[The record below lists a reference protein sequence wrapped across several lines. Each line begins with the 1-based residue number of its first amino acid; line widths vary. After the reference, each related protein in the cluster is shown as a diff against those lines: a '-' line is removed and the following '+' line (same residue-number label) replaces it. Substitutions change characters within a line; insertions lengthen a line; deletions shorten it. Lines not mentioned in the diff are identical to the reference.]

1 MMKKIFVLTGEPS
14 GDKLASKV
22 ISRLQMNNP
31 NIEYSCVG
39 GTHLNSLGI
48 KSIFNLKEITYIGFT
63 SVFLNIFKIKN
74 KINKTVE
81 EIIKFNPDILFSV
94 DSPDFTLRVAE
105 KVKKLNNKIKTVHY
119 VAPQVWVWREG
130 RVKKFKKFLD
140 HILLLFDF
148 EKEYFDKEN
157 IPNTFVGHPLL
168 EHETKNKIDL
178 SSIISNDKKII
189 SLFSGSRSS
198 EVNLLLPIL
207 IDFINMMNAK
217 FDNLTFVFHA
227 TDGNK
232 NLIGEKINSIKLKNV
247 EVISDENIKKQI
259 LNKSI
264 FAVSKSGTVSLE
276 ICNAKVPSI
285 IIYKMN
291 FLNFL
296 IVKMLVKIKFA
307 NIINIINNKE
317 IIPELLQKDCNAKEI
332 YNSVVYFLKNP
343 ELMKKQINDC
353 EETLTKIRSKTSS
366 SDEASSVLTE
376 FLIS

>member
-1 MMKKIFVLTGEPS
+1 MKKIFILTGEPS

-22 ISRLQMNNP
+22 ISQLQKKDP

-39 GTHLNSLGI
+39 GTYLNTLGI

-63 SVFLNIFKIKN
+63 SVLFNIFKIKN

-81 EIIKFNPDILFSV
+81 EIIKFNPDVLFSV

-105 KVKKLNNKIKTVHY
+105 KVKKINNQIKTVHY

-140 HILLLFDF
+140 HVLLLFDF
-148 EKEYFDKEN
+148 EKKYFDKEN

-168 EHETKNKIDL
+168 EKETKTRTDL
-178 SSIISNDKKII
+178 SNIISSDKKII
-189 SLFSGSRSS
+189 SLFCGSRSS

-207 IDFINMMNAK
+207 IDFIILMNKK
-217 FDNLTFVFHA
+217 FDNFTFVFHA
-227 TDGNK
+227 TDENK
-232 NLIGEKINSIKLKNV
+232 NLINVKINNTNLENV
-247 EVISDENIKKQI
+247 EVISDEDIKKQI
-259 LNKSI
+259 LNNSI
-264 FAVSKSGTVSLE
+264 FAVSKSGTISLE

-317 IIPELLQKDCNAKEI
+317 IIPELIQKECNAKEI
-332 YNSVVYFLKNP
+332 YKSVVYFLKNP

-366 SDEASSVLTE
+366 SDEASLVLTK

>member
-1 MMKKIFVLTGEPS
+1 MKKIFILTGEPS

-22 ISRLQMNNP
+22 ISKFQKNNP

-39 GTHLNSLGI
+39 GTYL
-48 KSIFNLKEITYIGFT
+48 KSIGINSIFDLKEITYIGFT
-63 SVFLNIFKIKN
+63 SVILNLFKIRK
-74 KINKTVE
+74 KINETVKK
-81 EIIKFNPDILFSV
+81 IIEFNPDILFSV

-105 KVKKLNNKIKTVHY
+105 KVKSINPKIKTIHY

-148 EKEYFDKEN
+148 EKKYFDKEN

-168 EHETKNKIDL
+168 EHETKDKIDL

-189 SLFSGSRSS
+189 SLFSGSRLS
-198 EVNLLLPIL
+198 EVKLLLPIL

-227 TDGNK
+227 TDENK
-232 NLIGEKINSIKLKNV
+232 NLIGKKINYKKLKNV
-247 EVISDENIKKQI
+247 EVISDENIKIQI
-259 LNKSI
+259 LNKST

-317 IIPELLQKDCNAKEI
+317 IIPELIQKECNAKEI
-332 YNSVVYFLKNP
+332 FNSVVYLLKNP

-366 SDEASSVLTE
+366 SDEASSVLTK
-376 FLIS
+376 FLIG

>member
-1 MMKKIFVLTGEPS
+1 MKKIFILTGEPS

-22 ISRLQMNNP
+22 ISQLQKNDP

-48 KSIFNLKEITYIGFT
+48 KSIFDLKEITYIGFT
-63 SVFLNIFKIKN
+63 SVLLNIFKIKN

-81 EIIKFNPDILFSV
+81 EIIKFNPDVLFSV

-105 KVKKLNNKIKTVHY
+105 KVKKINNQIKTVHY

-140 HILLLFDF
+140 HVLLLFDF
-148 EKEYFDKEN
+148 EKKYFDKEN

-168 EHETKNKIDL
+168 EKETKNKTDL
-178 SSIISNDKKII
+178 SNIIPSDKKII
-189 SLFSGSRSS
+189 SLFCGSRLS

-207 IDFINMMNAK
+207 IDFIILMNKK
-217 FDNLTFVFHA
+217 FDNFTFVFHA
-227 TDGNK
+227 TDENK
-232 NLIGEKINSIKLKNV
+232 NLINVKINNTDLENV

-259 LNKSI
+259 LNNSI
-264 FAVSKSGTVSLE
+264 FAVSKSGTISLE

-317 IIPELLQKDCNAKEI
+317 IIPELIQKECNAKEI

-343 ELMKKQINDC
+343 ELMKKQISDC

-366 SDEASSVLTE
+366 SDEAASVLNNY
-376 FLIS
+376 LVS

>member
-1 MMKKIFVLTGEPS
+1 MKKIFILTGEPS
-14 GDKLASKV
+14 GDKLASTV
-22 ISRLQMNNP
+22 IAKLKQNYSD
-31 NIEYSCVG
+31 IEYLSVG
-39 GTHLNSLGI
+39 GSHLNSLGI
-48 KSIFNLKEITYIGFT
+48 KSIYDLKEITYIGFT
-63 SVFLNIFKIKN
+63 SVILNLFKIRN
-74 KINKTVE
+74 KINETVKK
-81 EIIKFNPDILFSV
+81 IIEFNPDILFSV
-94 DSPDFTLRVAE
+94 DSPDFTLRVAK
-105 KVKKLNNKIKTVHY
+105 KVKRINPNIKTIHY

-148 EKEYFDKEN
+148 EKKYFDKEN

-168 EHETKNKIDL
+168 EQEIKNRVDL
-178 SSIISNDKKII
+178 SSIISNNKKII
-189 SLFSGSRSS
+189 SLFCGSRSS

-207 IDFINMMNAK
+207 IDFIIMMNKK
-217 FDNLTFVFHA
+217 FDNFTFVFHA
-227 TDGNK
+227 TDENK
-232 NLIGEKINSIKLKNV
+232 NLISKKINNTSLTNV
-247 EVISDENIKKQI
+247 EVISEENIKKQI

-317 IIPELLQKDCNAKEI
+317 IIPELIQKECNAKEI

-343 ELMKKQINDC
+343 DLMQKQINDC
-353 EETLTKIRSKTSS
+353 EETLTQIRSKTSS
-366 SDEASSVLTE
+366 SDEASLVLAN